1 MYHHYD
7 VALNSKGGPTADVII
22 RAFNVA
28 DDSIAV
34 MFADENSTPIESLSG
49 IPNAAK
55 SSADGNYDFFIAD
68 GFYNLRFY
76 IGDALIQTVRNI
88 QLQNSASVADVEGKA
103 QATALG
109 VAGTA
114 GNLGTFTGTIIPD
127 NQSAKQALQALETA
141 VEGLP
146 NAQVNEYPFVVTD
159 PTQSLFTLP
168 VTPTVA
174 CFVYQNGARLYPTDF
189 TQVGANF
196 TLVNAA
202 VNGDVVVIVAGEGL
216 EQPTVAY
223 ANIIGIRDIMIA
235 ASGAA
240 PTRDYA
246 ADITGVANAVT
257 PFTNMFA
264 AGDNYQL
271 ADGAYRLNSD
281 VTLGGDFTWIA
292 QTGVSFVGTGVINA
306 TDFSG
311 FNYAPDLRNIS
322 VAHTAG
328 TIASPKTSPHAVM
341 FVGANS
347 STVDTGGSPNPAFAV
362 QHNMYATTGQARAQA
377 IYAEAIARVS
387 GASTFVEGA
396 RNHGIVPD
404 GINSKAYGTLS
415 YAQNGGTGANTIA
428 TESEIRRTSTVTV
441 STARDWTGAETWDGM
456 FLATANSNNEVI
468 GGPGSRPNFAF
479 ALNMYS
485 TIAVR
490 TGFLIP
496 KSLQVGGKTVDHTAF
511 ANLET
516 GLVYGLD
523 LAKGSYST
531 AAIAL
536 PNNSTVRAYNAVG
549 AAEHNLLYYDTSNRL
564 VLGEEAA
571 AGVFVKGA
579 VGFQG
584 TAPIAKP
591 TVTGSRGGN
600 AALASVLTQL
610 AAYGLITDGTTA

>member
-1 MYHHYD
+1 MVTINLPPLPINRLDSAATIAALRAVASASLENGQDIVVDGSATAGDGLGGLYTWSELSVLDDNGSSVIKPTD
-7 VALNSKGGPTADVII
+7 VSPMAAGRWLLIAGSII
-22 RAFNVA
+22 RNTQAREYLFTVTDATQSVFTLDATPEIAIFVYLNGVRLTPASFSNVG
-28 DDSIAV
+28 AV
-34 MFADENSTPIESLSG
+34 VTLVEPAIL
-49 IPNAAK
+49 
-55 SSADGNYDFFIAD
+55 
-68 GFYNLRFY
+68 
-76 IGDALIQTVRNI
+76 GDVLAVVTGE
-88 QLQNSASVADVEGKA
+88 AVEEP
-103 QATALG
+103 G
-109 VAGTA
+109 VAF
-114 GNLGTFTGTIIPD
+114 GNVTG
-127 NQSAKQALQALETA
+127 LQAA
-141 VEGLP
+141 
-146 NAQVNEYPFVVTD
+146 
-159 PTQSLFTLP
+159 
-168 VTPTVA
+168 
-174 CFVYQNGARLYPTDF
+174 
-189 TQVGANF
+189 
-196 TLVNAA
+196 
-202 VNGDVVVIVAGEGL
+202 
-216 EQPTVAY
+216 
-223 ANIIGIRDIMIA
+223 MIA
-235 ASGAA
+235 ATGSA
-240 PTRDYA
+240 PKRDYA

-271 ADGAYRLNSD
+271 ADGTYRLDSNL
-281 VTLGGDFTWIA
+281 TLGGDFTWIA

-306 TDFSG
+306 TDFQG
-311 FNYAPDLRNIS
+311 FNYTPDLRNIS

-347 STVDTGGSPNPAFAV
+347 STADTGGSPNAAFAV
-362 QHNMYATTGQARAQA
+362 QHNMYATTGQSRAQA

-415 YAQNGGTGANTIA
+415 YAQNGGSGANTIA

-468 GGPGSRPNFAF
+468 GGPGSCPNFAF

-536 PNNSTVRAYNAVG
+536 PNNSTIRAYNAAG

-564 VLGEEAA
+564 VLGEEAV
-571 AGVFVKGA
+571 AGVFIKGS

-584 TAPIAKP
+584 AAPIAKP
-591 TVTGSRGGN
+591 TITGSRGGN
-600 AALASVLTQL
+600 AALTSVLTQL